1 MANYYASS
9 RSSYA
14 KMKDDDDFL
23 NWAETIPDCEVIK
36 KEVPDHGTL
45 YGFLFGT
52 DNDYGGIP
60 NTRYVDDNE
69 YELDLHTE
77 IQPHLAEGWS
87 IIFMEVGAEK
97 LRYVSG
103 HAAVITSTEMEFIN
117 LGSWAEGALKTL
129 GSPLSTACEY

>member
-1 MANYYASS
+1 MANYYASA

-23 NWAETIPDCEVIK
+23 SWAETIPDSEVIK
-36 KEVPDHGTL
+36 LEDEEHGTL

-52 DNDYGGIP
+52 DGDSGAIP
-60 NTRYVDDNE
+60 NIRYVDDKD
-69 YELDLHTE
+69 YDLDVHTE
-77 IQPHLAEGWS
+77 IQAHLAEGWS

-103 HAAVITSTEMEFIN
+103 HAAVITPTEMEFVN
-117 LGSWAEGALKTL
+117 LGSWAEEALKKL
-129 GSPLSTACEY
+129 GSPKSTACEY